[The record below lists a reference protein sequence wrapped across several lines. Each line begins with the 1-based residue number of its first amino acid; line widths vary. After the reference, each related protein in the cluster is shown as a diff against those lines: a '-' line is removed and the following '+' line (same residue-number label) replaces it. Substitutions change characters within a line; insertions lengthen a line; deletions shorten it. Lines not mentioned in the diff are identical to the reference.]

1 MSNTILPGD
10 YTASAAA
17 RARAKV
23 LGLKPIRFTQHA
35 LDTLRDR
42 AIERAWAEAAVRNP
56 DWVEPDVISQDV
68 ERRFRRTLKAGGR
81 VLRVPVVETDAE
93 IRVIIVMFD
102 RNARRR
108 K

>member
-1 MSNTILPGD
+1 
-10 YTASAAA
+10 
-17 RARAKV
+17 
-23 LGLKPIRFTQHA
+23 LKAIRFTQHA
-35 LDTLRDR
+35 LDPLRDR

-56 DWVEPDVISQDV
+56 DWVEPDAGSPGV
-68 ERRFRRTLKAGGR
+68 ERRFRRTPEAADR

-93 IRVIIVMFD
+93 ICVIIAMFD